1 MTRCGLVTPASG
13 FSNLAIDQLNFQEVS
28 LWQDVAVL
36 AGSSS
41 SLRASSDPQ
50 LSLGTFFV
58 PFFPLYSS
66 LDVSSLLHCSSY
78 TPRII
83 CWDFRAIM
91 TKLLVSGSLN
101 LLITSAPRSLGK
113 SQFASRRV
121 LALLGCWCTARGL
134 GMQRAHASEPACRD
148 EGRQTS
154 PAPAH
159 VLRWSGANLLQF

>member
-1 MTRCGLVTPASG
+1 M
-13 FSNLAIDQLNFQEVS
+13 
-28 LWQDVAVL
+28 AVL

-83 CWDFRAIM
+83 CWDFRARM

-101 LLITSAPRSLGK
+101 LLIYICSQILGQKSVCIQESAGTSWVLMYCTRAGDAKSTCIGACLQGRGQRDISSPCSHPEVVRSKSAP
-113 SQFASRRV
+113 V
-121 LALLGCWCTARGL
+121 LKPY
-134 GMQRAHASEPACRD
+134 E
-148 EGRQTS
+148 
-154 PAPAH
+154 
-159 VLRWSGANLLQF
+159 